1 MLLRKVSFRIF
12 GSNYLLYGFMVDIIK
27 LTISLLHFYANTAHY
42 LFFSWET
49 TPTNFNQS
57 YSTTSFPLP
66 SRVTGSPVHKN
77 SYPPFDFITYPEN
90 SKRFFFTGKPD
101 TYLLVINK
109 DCRPHVE
116 QNNYILE
123 RNSKN

>member
-49 TPTNFNQS
+49 LRQQTSTKATLSRHSPSPLGSQDRLFTKIVTHLLISLLTWKTP
-57 YSTTSFPLP
+57 
-66 SRVTGSPVHKN
+66 K
-77 SYPPFDFITYPEN
+77 D
-90 SKRFFFTGKPD
+90 FFFTGKTRHIP
-101 TYLLVINK
+101 T
-109 DCRPHVE
+109 
-116 QNNYILE
+116 
-123 RNSKN
+123 RN